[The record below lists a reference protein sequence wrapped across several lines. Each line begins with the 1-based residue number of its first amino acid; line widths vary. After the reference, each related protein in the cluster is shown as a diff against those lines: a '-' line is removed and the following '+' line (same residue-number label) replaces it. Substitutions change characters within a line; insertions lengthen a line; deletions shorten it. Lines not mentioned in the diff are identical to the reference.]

1 MKLRPYQNDCVSA
14 LWSAL
19 VDGESAPV
27 AVLPTGAGKSLV
39 IAALLQ
45 KAMEANATALV
56 LTHRQE
62 LLVQNRSK
70 LAELMGRPEHSFG
83 LYCAALGSK
92 TYKQITF
99 ASIQSFVKIDRLQS
113 QNLLIIDEAHLVSS
127 KESTTY
133 CKLIERLRALNPKL
147 KIVGVTATPFRM
159 GQGLIT
165 DGKNAIF
172 SKIVYNACISDL
184 IRQGYL
190 SPLVS
195 KRTTKAEIDTRG
207 IQLVNGDFS
216 KSALSP
222 RITSILQ
229 DVIPQVIEAGKT
241 RKSWLIFTPS
251 IEIAEA
257 VTRAMQQAKV
267 KAELLVGSASKGER
281 QSVLERFKS
290 GRIQA
295 IVSVDVITT
304 GFDAPNTDM
313 IVLLRPTKS
322 TGLYIQMVGRGAR
335 LAPGKQNCLV
345 LDFGGNIERFGP
357 IDQIEVT
364 RKKDSKKRQA
374 PMKFCPVCGMH
385 NNIGA
390 RQCADEIVCGY
401 QWPIPTRGEK
411 LLQKYSSDAK
421 ILSEPEQWHV
431 RASVSMHH
439 KVDGLPTVKISY
451 VNDRGK
457 EANKFLG
464 FQHDGWF
471 KRQACKWWVVHM
483 QGKCPEDCATA
494 LAKIEAEWV
503 PPTTII
509 VTKKGQYYDILEE
522 VYNANQ
528 REITT

>member
-1 MKLRPYQNDCVSA
+1 MKLRPYQNECVNA
-14 LWSAL
+14 LWAAM
-19 VDGESAPV
+19 VGGEPSPV

-45 KAMEANATALV
+45 KAMDANANALV

-70 LAELMGRPEHSFG
+70 LAELIGKPEAHFG

-99 ASIQSFVKIDRLQS
+99 ASIQSFAKIDRLQS
-113 QNLLIIDEAHLVSS
+113 QNLLVIDEAHLVGT
-127 KESTTY
+127 KEQTTY
-133 CKLIERLRALNPKL
+133 RRLIDRLRTLNPKL
-147 KIVGVTATPFRM
+147 KIVGLTATPFRM

-172 SKIVYNACISDL
+172 SKIVYNACIGDL

-195 KRTTKAEIDTRG
+195 KRTTKAEIDTSG
-207 IQLVNGDFS
+207 IQLVNGDFV

-222 RITSILQ
+222 RISSILQ
-229 DVIPQVIEAGKT
+229 DVIPQVVEAGQN
-241 RKSWLIFTPS
+241 RKSWLVFTPS

-257 VTRAMQQAKV
+257 VTKAMQQARI
-267 KAELLVGSASKGER
+267 KAELLTGSASKGDR
-281 QSVLERFKS
+281 HNALTRFKS
-290 GRIQA
+290 GQIRA

-335 LAPGKQNCLV
+335 IAPGKENCLV

-357 IDQIEVT
+357 IDQIEVSK
-364 RKKDSKKRQA
+364 KKDPKKRQQ
-374 PMKFCPVCGMH
+374 PMKFCPVCGMY
-385 NNIGA
+385 NTLGA
-390 RQCADEIVCGY
+390 RRCADEVMCGY
-401 QWPIPTRGEK
+401 EWPIPTRGEK

-421 ILSEPEQWHV
+421 ILSEPEQWQVQAHV
-431 RASVSMHH
+431 SVHY
-439 KVDGLPTVKISY
+439 KVDGLPCVKITY
-451 VNDRGK
+451 VNARGK
-457 EANKFLG
+457 EAHKFLG

-471 KRQACKWWVVHM
+471 KRQSCKWWAMHM
-483 QGKCPEDCATA
+483 QGEYPDNCESA
-494 LAKIEAEWV
+494 LAKIEAEWI
-503 PPTTII
+503 PPPIII
-509 VTKKGQYYDILEE
+509 VTKKGKYYDILEE
-522 VYNANQ
+522 VL
-528 REITT
+528 